1 MNRPLARAT
10 APLRGGLTVPG
21 DKSISHRVV
30 LLSLLADGPCRATGW
45 LDSADT
51 RSSLEAVRALGAVA
65 HLDGDEL
72 TITPPPARPAQD
84 LTIDCGNSGTTARL
98 LMGLLAGWLRAGD
111 GAVTLTGDAS
121 LRGRPMGRVVEP
133 LRRMGADLAWAG
145 EQGLLPVVVRGALLR
160 GCEHVLPVASA
171 QVKSA
176 LLLAGLGA
184 TGVTTVR
191 GADGSRDHTELMLR
205 GLGVP
210 VTGTPEAPAVAGPCS
225 LAAFSAT
232 VPGDPSS
239 AAFFQVAAA
248 AVPGSEVTVHGQS
261 LNPTRIGALAV
272 LARAGAG
279 VAFDCGRR
287 RERSRGRRTPR
298 GRVRA
303 SGAPLGIH
311 RRRPRSAVARRRDPG
326 AGGAGHTVRRPLRLP
341 RRGRAAREGIRPA
354 VAPGAQPATTG
365 SDHRRDRRRPRD
377 RRPMFAAG
385 RRARCATRARDCRR
399 PSHRDGDGHR
409 IFVY

>member
-145 EQGLLPVVVRGALLR
+145 EQGLLPVVVRGALLH
-160 GCEHVLPVASA
+160 GCDHALPVASA

-184 TGVTTVR
+184 SGVTTVR

-210 VTGTPEAPAVAGPCS
+210 VTGTPDAPAVAGPCGLPPS
-225 LAAFSAT
+225 PPRCRAT
-232 VPGDPSS
+232 
-239 AAFFQVAAA
+239 
-248 AVPGSEVTVHGQS
+248 
-261 LNPTRIGALAV
+261 L
-272 LARAGAG
+272 
-279 VAFDCGRR
+279 
-287 RERSRGRRTPR
+287 
-298 GRVRA
+298 
-303 SGAPLGIH
+303 
-311 RRRPRSAVARRRDPG
+311 RRPRSSRWP
-326 AGGAGHTVRRPLRLP
+326 P
-341 RRGRAAREGIRPA
+341 RRCRVPRSPCTGSRSTPRASARWPCWR
-354 VAPGAQPATTG
+354 APGQGSRSMRPPA
-365 SDHRRDRRRPRD
+365 
-377 RRPMFAAG
+377 
-385 RRARCATRARDCRR
+385 
-399 PSHRDGDGHR
+399 
-409 IFVY
+409 